1 MKYSLE
7 FKLECVKK
15 YKKGIEIKKPDF
27 ANTSQKNFLNQVN
40 FWEKIYDKLG
50 VEGLKKKPRNKKW
63 TIDQRL
69 NIVKRFLAGEPIVKI
84 SLENNLNPSLISFWA
99 KKYLESGISG
109 LELNKGRPIM
119 KSKINNNKSTKVSN
133 NSDSQNQSNSSL
145 SIYEELKLLR
155 EENKLLKKEN
165 EVLKKWKALV
175 EIFDSSQPRQEKI
188 KKIYNRVKADKNLRL
203 TQVLKEFSIPI
214 STFYY
219 ELKKEDFDN
228 KNEEIIS
235 QMKLIFVENK
245 VRYGKRRIKAEL
257 NNRDYKIGFKKVR
270 RLMEKFNLKAICP
283 RKKYKSYKGTVG
295 KIADNILNRNF
306 VATQPNQKWTT
317 DVTEFSGPFGKAYL
331 SPILDMFN
339 GEVIAWDLSTSANNH
354 QIRKMLQ
361 RAFSKHKNLEG
372 LIFHSDQGWQ
382 YQHKQ
387 FSEKLK
393 QKGITQSMSRKGN
406 CLDNSIIESFFGT
419 LKRECFYGR
428 EKEFLTFKQ
437 LHKAIANYIYY
448 YNHKRIKDKIKWMS
462 PIKFWETFISNY
474 N

>member
-1 MKYSLE
+1 
-7 FKLECVKK
+7 
-15 YKKGIEIKKPDF
+15 
-27 ANTSQKNFLNQVN
+27 
-40 FWEKIYDKLG
+40 
-50 VEGLKKKPRNKKW
+50 
-63 TIDQRL
+63 
-69 NIVKRFLAGEPIVKI
+69 
-84 SLENNLNPSLISFWA
+84 
-99 KKYLESGISG
+99 
-109 LELNKGRPIM
+109 M
-119 KSKINNNKSTKVSN
+119 KSKINNNNKSTKVSN
-133 NSDSQNQSNSSL
+133 NSDSQDQSNSSL
-145 SIYEELKLLR
+145 SVYEELKLLR

-175 EIFDSSQPRQEKI
+175 EIFDSNQPRQEKI
-188 KKIYNRVKADKNLRL
+188 KKIYNKVKADKNLRL

-219 ELKKEDFDN
+219 ELKKEDFDK

-235 QMKLIFVENK
+235 QVKLIFEENK
-245 VRYGKRRIKAEL
+245 AIYGKRRIKAEL
-257 NNRDYKIGFKKVR
+257 NNREYKIGFKKVR
-270 RLMEKFNLKAICP
+270 RLMEKFNLKAICS
-283 RKKYKSYKGTVG
+283 RRKYKSYKGTVG

-339 GEVIAWDLSTSANNH
+339 GEVIAWDLSTSANNQ

-361 RAFSKHKNLEG
+361 RAFSKQKNLEG

-419 LKRECFYGR
+419 LKRKCFYGR

-437 LHKAIANYIYY
+437 FHKAITNYIYY
-448 YNHKRIKDKIKWMS
+448 YNYKRIKDKIKWMS
-462 PIKFWETFISNY
+462 PIKFRETFIPNY